1 MLLVFRKIRHA
12 LMQKNKVT
20 TYLLY
25 AFGEIIL
32 VMIGILLAL
41 EVNNWNEQQQKR
53 EFESR
58 SLVEIYNSLKS
69 DSARISQWI
78 MPRLN
83 NKKQGINA
91 VGQLLEDRMN
101 YPGDTIFMQAY
112 YLFDERMQI
121 SINYGPFEA
130 LKGNGLDKISSPE
143 VRYWLIDLYESLF
156 PRQIDFIKS
165 NIEATE
171 PIIQDAQRALFKPV
185 VFKDENSN
193 YDTYTLP
200 KSKNILV
207 EELFLKLFRAE
218 QRRAEELDRRTRT
231 ITEAIQKSLAF
242 LRAYFKEQGI
252 EYETKTVK
260 EVGIRGLLQDSTSLT
275 NR

>member
-1 MLLVFRKIRHA
+1 
-12 LMQKNKVT
+12 MQKNKVT
-20 TYLLY
+20 TYLLF

-83 NKKQGINA
+83 NKKKGINA
-91 VGQLLEDRMN
+91 IGQLLEDRMN
-101 YPGDTIFMQAY
+101 YPGDSVFMQAY
-112 YLFDERMQI
+112 YLFDERMQV

-156 PRQIDFIKS
+156 PRQIDFIKL

-171 PIIQDAQRALFKPV
+171 PVIQDAQRALFRPV
-185 VFKDENSN
+185 AFKGESGN

-200 KSKNILV
+200 KSKNILT
-207 EELFLKLFRAE
+207 EELFIELFRAE

-231 ITEAIQKSLAF
+231 MMEAIQKSLAF
-242 LRAYFKEQGI
+242 LRGYFQEQGI
-252 EYETKTVK
+252 EFEIKTVK

>member
-1 MLLVFRKIRHA
+1 
-12 LMQKNKVT
+12 MQKNKVT

-83 NKKQGINA
+83 NKKKGINA
-91 VGQLLEDRMN
+91 IGQLLEDRMN
-101 YPGDTIFMQAY
+101 YPGDSVFMQAY
-112 YLFDERMQI
+112 YLFDERMQV

-156 PRQIDFIKS
+156 PRQIDFIKL

-171 PIIQDAQRALFKPV
+171 PVIQDAQRALFKPV
-185 VFKDENSN
+185 AFKGENGN
-193 YDTYTLP
+193 YNTYTLP
-200 KSKNILV
+200 KSKNILT
-207 EELFLKLFRAE
+207 EELFIELFRAE

-231 ITEAIQKSLAF
+231 MMEAIQKSLAF
-242 LRAYFKEQGI
+242 LRGYFQEQGI
-252 EYETKTVK
+252 EFEIKTVK